1 MSYTTR
7 DECHV
12 SIRFD
17 SIRWCVCVSDIRYIM
32 TYIVAQHTHAW
43 DVFHS
48 RSPRPT
54 VESRSVVRGRA
65 SGLGFRALPDPC
77 APRTT
82 AATSHRST
90 RRWRRESS
98 REIARDAAPRRRV
111 DARRRATARR
121 PPATRARAKKT
132 WAEERRDD
140 DDATRDDDG
149 GDARRV
155 DARIDGAEPQTFAY
169 EPRSKSK
176 RRRGKTTRRATVE
189 VDSPAV
195 DALLGKREKTLG
207 QETEEAY
214 VTFLFAYVCVIFVL
228 GVVLGVSAF
237 GKMPEAVDGF
247 VSERLYP
254 FFTPFVGGF
263 LAFSSAYGV
272 IKTRDDP
279 NGG

>member
-1 MSYTTR
+1 LT
-7 DECHV
+7 
-12 SIRFD
+12 
-17 SIRWCVCVSDIRYIM
+17 
-32 TYIVAQHTHAW
+32 
-43 DVFHS
+43 
-48 RSPRPT
+48 RPT
-54 VESRSVVRGRA
+54 ASSV
-65 SGLGFRALPDPC
+65 
-77 APRTT
+77 APRDATMAT
-82 AATSHRST
+82 RILARNRADAAT
-90 RRWRRESS
+90 
-98 REIARDAAPRRRV
+98 RRRV

-121 PPATRARAKKT
+121 PPATFLARAKKT
-132 WAEERRDD
+132 WAEEQRDD
-140 DDATRDDDG
+140 DDATRDDDM
-149 GDARRV
+149 GDALRV
-155 DARIDGAEPQTFAY
+155 DARIDGAEPETFAY

-176 RRRGKTTRRATVE
+176 RRRGKTTRRATELE

-195 DALLGKREKTLG
+195 DALLGKREKTLS

-214 VTFLFAYVCVIFVL
+214 VTFLFAYVCAIFVL

>member
-1 MSYTTR
+1 MATR
-7 DECHV
+7 ILARTRAD
-12 SIRFD
+12 
-17 SIRWCVCVSDIRYIM
+17 
-32 TYIVAQHTHAW
+32 A
-43 DVFHS
+43 HS
-48 RSPRPT
+48 
-54 VESRSVVRGRA
+54 
-65 SGLGFRALPDPC
+65 
-77 APRTT
+77 
-82 AATSHRST
+82 
-90 RRWRRESS
+90 
-98 REIARDAAPRRRV
+98 RRRV
-111 DARRRATARR
+111 DARRPTTARR
-121 PPATRARAKKT
+121 PPATRVCAKKT
-132 WAEERRDD
+132 WAEEQQRDD
-140 DDATRDDDG
+140 DDATRDDARI
-149 GDARRV
+149 DARRE
-155 DARIDGAEPQTFAY
+155 DARIDGAEPRTFAY

-195 DALLGKREKTLG
+195 DALLGKREKTMG

-214 VTFLFAYVCVIFVL
+214 VTFLFAYVGVIFVL

>member
-1 MSYTTR
+1 MCIR
-7 DECHV
+7 DSECDASRVHRARLLRLRARLARV
-12 SIRFD
+12 R
-17 SIRWCVCVSDIRYIM
+17 
-32 TYIVAQHTHAW
+32 AQ
-43 DVFHS
+43 
-48 RSPRPT
+48 PR
-54 VESRSVVRGRA
+54 RA
-65 SGLGFRALPDPC
+65 
-77 APRTT
+77 
-82 AATSHRST
+82 
-90 RRWRRESS
+90 RRE
-98 REIARDAAPRRRV
+98 
-111 DARRRATARR
+111 
-121 PPATRARAKKT
+121 
-132 WAEERRDD
+132 
-140 DDATRDDDG
+140 
-149 GDARRV
+149 
-155 DARIDGAEPQTFAY
+155 DARIDGAEPRTFAY

-214 VTFLFAYVCVIFVL
+214 VTFLFAYVGVIFVL

>member
-1 MSYTTR
+1 MHLLFGVLKSKWVCYTTTISSSYNTPR
-7 DECHV
+7 
-12 SIRFD
+12 
-17 SIRWCVCVSDIRYIM
+17 
-32 TYIVAQHTHAW
+32 AW
-43 DVFHS
+43 DVFAFAVAAS
-48 RSPRPT
+48 DA
-54 VESRSVVRGRA
+54 VESRSVVA
-65 SGLGFRALPDPC
+65 SRSRGLGFRALPDPSLDADARGDV
-77 APRTT
+77 APRD
-82 AATSHRST
+82 ATMAT
-90 RRWRRESS
+90 RVL
-98 REIARDAAPRRRV
+98 ARARADAHSRRRV
-111 DARRRATARR
+111 DARRPTTARR
-121 PPATRARAKKT
+121 PPATRICAKKT
-132 WAEERRDD
+132 WAEQQRDDD

-149 GDARRV
+149 GDARRE
-155 DARIDGAEPQTFAY
+155 DARIDGAEPRTFAY

-195 DALLGKREKTLG
+195 DALLGKREKTMG

-214 VTFLFAYVCVIFVL
+214 VTFLFAYVGVIFVL

>member
-1 MSYTTR
+1 MHLLFGVLKSKWVCYTTTISSSYNTPR
-7 DECHV
+7 
-12 SIRFD
+12 
-17 SIRWCVCVSDIRYIM
+17 
-32 TYIVAQHTHAW
+32 AW
-43 DVFHS
+43 DVFAFAVAAS
-48 RSPRPT
+48 DA
-54 VESRSVVRGRA
+54 VESRSVVA
-65 SGLGFRALPDPC
+65 SRSRGLGFRALPDPSLDADARGDV
-77 APRTT
+77 APREDT
-82 AATSHRST
+82 
-90 RRWRRESS
+90 
-98 REIARDAAPRRRV
+98 
-111 DARRRATARR
+111 
-121 PPATRARAKKT
+121 
-132 WAEERRDD
+132 
-140 DDATRDDDG
+140 
-149 GDARRV
+149 
-155 DARIDGAEPQTFAY
+155 RIDGAEPRTFAY

-195 DALLGKREKTLG
+195 DALLGKREKTMG

>member
-1 MSYTTR
+1 MATR
-7 DECHV
+7 ILARH
-12 SIRFD
+12 
-17 SIRWCVCVSDIRYIM
+17 
-32 TYIVAQHTHAW
+32 
-43 DVFHS
+43 
-48 RSPRPT
+48 
-54 VESRSVVRGRA
+54 RA
-65 SGLGFRALPDPC
+65 
-77 APRTT
+77 
-82 AATSHRST
+82 
-90 RRWRRESS
+90 
-98 REIARDAAPRRRV
+98 DAAPRRRV

-121 PPATRARAKKT
+121 PPATRTSAKKT
-132 WAEERRDD
+132 WAEEQRDD
-140 DDATRDDDG
+140 DDATRDDDT
-149 GDARRV
+149 GDAKQV
-155 DARIDGAEPQTFAY
+155 DARIDIPEPRAFAY

-176 RRRGKTTRRATVE
+176 RRRGKTTRRATELE

>member
-1 MSYTTR
+1 M
-7 DECHV
+7 
-12 SIRFD
+12 
-17 SIRWCVCVSDIRYIM
+17 
-32 TYIVAQHTHAW
+32 
-43 DVFHS
+43 HS

-54 VESRSVVRGRA
+54 RSSRDRSSHLDR
-65 SGLGFRALPDPC
+65 LGFRALPDPSLDADARGDV
-77 APRTT
+77 APRD
-82 AATSHRST
+82 ATMAT
-90 RRWRRESS
+90 R
-98 REIARDAAPRRRV
+98 ILARARADVAPRRRV
-111 DARRRATARR
+111 DARRPTTARR
-121 PPATRARAKKT
+121 PPATRICAKKT
-132 WAEERRDD
+132 WAEEQRDD
-140 DDATRDDDG
+140 DDDAARDDDG
-149 GDARRV
+149 DDARRE
-155 DARIDGAEPQTFAY
+155 DARIDTPEPRTFAY

>member
-1 MSYTTR
+1 
-7 DECHV
+7 
-12 SIRFD
+12 
-17 SIRWCVCVSDIRYIM
+17 
-32 TYIVAQHTHAW
+32 
-43 DVFHS
+43 
-48 RSPRPT
+48 
-54 VESRSVVRGRA
+54 
-65 SGLGFRALPDPC
+65 
-77 APRTT
+77 
-82 AATSHRST
+82 
-90 RRWRRESS
+90 
-98 REIARDAAPRRRV
+98 
-111 DARRRATARR
+111 
-121 PPATRARAKKT
+121 
-132 WAEERRDD
+132 
-140 DDATRDDDG
+140 
-149 GDARRV
+149 
-155 DARIDGAEPQTFAY
+155 
-169 EPRSKSK
+169 
-176 RRRGKTTRRATVE
+176 VE

>member
-1 MSYTTR
+1 MFSFA
-7 DECHV
+7 V
-12 SIRFD
+12 AA
-17 SIRWCVCVSDIRYIM
+17 SD
-32 TYIVAQHTHAW
+32 A
-43 DVFHS
+43 
-48 RSPRPT
+48 
-54 VESRSVVRGRA
+54 VESRSVVAPRSR
-65 SGLGFRALPDPC
+65 GLGFRARPDPSLDADARGDV
-77 APRTT
+77 APRD
-82 AATSHRST
+82 ATMAT
-90 RRWRRESS
+90 R
-98 REIARDAAPRRRV
+98 ILARARADAHSRRRV
-111 DARRRATARR
+111 SVRRPTTARR
-121 PPATRARAKKT
+121 PPATRICAKKT
-132 WAEERRDD
+132 WADEQRDDD
-140 DDATRDDDG
+140 DDATRDDDVD
-149 GDARRV
+149 DARRE
-155 DARIDGAEPQTFAY
+155 DARIDGAEPQTTFAY
-169 EPRSKSK
+169 EPRSRSR

-272 IKTRDDP
+272 LKTRDDP

>member
-1 MSYTTR
+1 MR
-7 DECHV
+7 
-12 SIRFD
+12 
-17 SIRWCVCVSDIRYIM
+17 
-32 TYIVAQHTHAW
+32 
-43 DVFHS
+43 
-48 RSPRPT
+48 
-54 VESRSVVRGRA
+54 
-65 SGLGFRALPDPC
+65 
-77 APRTT
+77 
-82 AATSHRST
+82 
-90 RRWRRESS
+90 
-98 REIARDAAPRRRV
+98 PRRPSIEG
-111 DARRRATARR
+111 RRATAD
-121 PPATRARAKKT
+121 ASRARAS
-132 WAEERRDD
+132 RDT
-140 DDATRDDDG
+140 ATRDADRRARADAAAVGDG
-149 GDARRV
+149 AAETERTRIDARRE
-155 DARIDGAEPQTFAY
+155 DARIDGAEPRTFAY
-169 EPRSKSK
+169 EPRSRSK

-195 DALLGKREKTLG
+195 DALLGKREKTMG

>member
-1 MSYTTR
+1 MATR
-7 DECHV
+7 ICA
-12 SIRFD
+12 R
-17 SIRWCVCVSDIRYIM
+17 C
-32 TYIVAQHTHAW
+32 
-43 DVFHS
+43 
-48 RSPRPT
+48 
-54 VESRSVVRGRA
+54 RA
-65 SGLGFRALPDPC
+65 
-77 APRTT
+77 
-82 AATSHRST
+82 
-90 RRWRRESS
+90 
-98 REIARDAAPRRRV
+98 DAAPRRRV

-132 WAEERRDD
+132 WAEEQRDD
-140 DDATRDDDG
+140 DDATRDDDT

-155 DARIDGAEPQTFAY
+155 DARIDGAEPQKTFAY

-176 RRRGKTTRRATVE
+176 RRRGKTTRRATELE

-195 DALLGKREKTLG
+195 DALLGKREKTLS

>member
-1 MSYTTR
+1 MATR
-7 DECHV
+7 ILARARAD
-12 SIRFD
+12 
-17 SIRWCVCVSDIRYIM
+17 
-32 TYIVAQHTHAW
+32 A
-43 DVFHS
+43 HS
-48 RSPRPT
+48 
-54 VESRSVVRGRA
+54 
-65 SGLGFRALPDPC
+65 
-77 APRTT
+77 
-82 AATSHRST
+82 
-90 RRWRRESS
+90 
-98 REIARDAAPRRRV
+98 RRRV

-132 WAEERRDD
+132 WAEAQRDDDD

-155 DARIDGAEPQTFAY
+155 DARIDGAEPRTFAY

>member
-1 MSYTTR
+1 MATR
-7 DECHV
+7 
-12 SIRFD
+12 IL
-17 SIRWCVCVSDIRYIM
+17 
-32 TYIVAQHTHAW
+32 AQT
-43 DVFHS
+43 
-48 RSPRPT
+48 
-54 VESRSVVRGRA
+54 RA
-65 SGLGFRALPDPC
+65 
-77 APRTT
+77 
-82 AATSHRST
+82 
-90 RRWRRESS
+90 
-98 REIARDAAPRRRV
+98 DAAPRRRV

-132 WAEERRDD
+132 WAEAQRDDD
-140 DDATRDDDG
+140 DDATRDDDVD
-149 GDARRV
+149 DARRE
-155 DARIDGAEPQTFAY
+155 DARTANAEPRAFAY
-169 EPRSKSK
+169 EPRSRSR

-214 VTFLFAYVCVIFVL
+214 VTFLFAYVGVIFVL

>member
-1 MSYTTR
+1 M
-7 DECHV
+7 
-12 SIRFD
+12 
-17 SIRWCVCVSDIRYIM
+17 
-32 TYIVAQHTHAW
+32 
-43 DVFHS
+43 HS

-54 VESRSVVRGRA
+54 RSSRDRSSNR
-65 SGLGFRALPDPC
+65 LGFRALPDPSLDAAARGDV
-77 APRTT
+77 APRD
-82 AATSHRST
+82 ATMAT
-90 RRWRRESS
+90 RLL
-98 REIARDAAPRRRV
+98 ARTRADAAPRRRV
-111 DARRRATARR
+111 DARRPTTARR
-121 PPATRARAKKT
+121 PPATRICAKKT
-132 WAEERRDD
+132 WADEQRDD
-140 DDATRDDDG
+140 DDDAPSFDDVD
-149 GDARRV
+149 DARRE
-155 DARIDGAEPQTFAY
+155 DARIDTPEPRAFAY
-169 EPRSKSK
+169 EPRSRSR

-195 DALLGKREKTLG
+195 DALLGKREKTMG

>member
-1 MSYTTR
+1 MATR
-7 DECHV
+7 
-12 SIRFD
+12 ILARN
-17 SIRWCVCVSDIRYIM
+17 
-32 TYIVAQHTHAW
+32 
-43 DVFHS
+43 
-48 RSPRPT
+48 
-54 VESRSVVRGRA
+54 RA
-65 SGLGFRALPDPC
+65 
-77 APRTT
+77 
-82 AATSHRST
+82 
-90 RRWRRESS
+90 
-98 REIARDAAPRRRV
+98 DAAPRRRV

-121 PPATRARAKKT
+121 PPATILARAKKT
-132 WAEERRDD
+132 WAEEQRDD
-140 DDATRDDDG
+140 DDATRDDDT
-149 GDARRV
+149 GDAFRV
-155 DARIDGAEPQTFAY
+155 DARIDIPEPRAFAY

-176 RRRGKTTRRATVE
+176 RRRGKTTRRATELE

>member
-1 MSYTTR
+1 MATR
-7 DECHV
+7 
-12 SIRFD
+12 ILARN
-17 SIRWCVCVSDIRYIM
+17 
-32 TYIVAQHTHAW
+32 
-43 DVFHS
+43 
-48 RSPRPT
+48 
-54 VESRSVVRGRA
+54 RA
-65 SGLGFRALPDPC
+65 
-77 APRTT
+77 
-82 AATSHRST
+82 
-90 RRWRRESS
+90 
-98 REIARDAAPRRRV
+98 DAAPRRRFIV
-111 DARRRATARR
+111 RRRATARR
-121 PPATRARAKKT
+121 PPAPILARAKKT
-132 WAEERRDD
+132 WAEEQRDD
-140 DDATRDDDG
+140 DDATYTDDT
-149 GDARRV
+149 GDARRG
-155 DARIDGAEPQTFAY
+155 DARIDIPEPRAFAY

-195 DALLGKREKTLG
+195 DALLGKREKTPG

-272 IKTRDDP
+272 IKTRNDP
-279 NGG
+279 NGR

>member
-1 MSYTTR
+1 
-7 DECHV
+7 
-12 SIRFD
+12 
-17 SIRWCVCVSDIRYIM
+17 M
-32 TYIVAQHTHAW
+32 T
-43 DVFHS
+43 
-48 RSPRPT
+48 
-54 VESRSVVRGRA
+54 
-65 SGLGFRALPDPC
+65 
-77 APRTT
+77 RTT
-82 AATSHRST
+82 ALSVAPRDATMAT
-90 RRWRRESS
+90 R
-98 REIARDAAPRRRV
+98 ILARNRACAAPRRRV

-121 PPATRARAKKT
+121 PPAPILARAKKT
-132 WAEERRDD
+132 WAEEQRDD

-149 GDARRV
+149 GTARRE
-155 DARIDGAEPQTFAY
+155 DARIDGAEPQTTFAY

-176 RRRGKTTRRATVE
+176 RRRGKTTRRATELE

>member
-1 MSYTTR
+1 M
-7 DECHV
+7 
-12 SIRFD
+12 
-17 SIRWCVCVSDIRYIM
+17 
-32 TYIVAQHTHAW
+32 
-43 DVFHS
+43 HS

-54 VESRSVVRGRA
+54 RSSRDRSSHLDR
-65 SGLGFRALPDPC
+65 LGFRALPDPSLDADARGDV
-77 APRTT
+77 APRD
-82 AATSHRST
+82 ATMAT
-90 RRWRRESS
+90 R
-98 REIARDAAPRRRV
+98 ILARTRADAHSRRRV
-111 DARRRATARR
+111 DARRPTTARR
-121 PPATRARAKKT
+121 PPATRICAKKT
-132 WAEERRDD
+132 WAEEQQRDDD
-140 DDATRDDDG
+140 DDATRDDARI
-149 GDARRV
+149 DAPSF
-155 DARIDGAEPQTFAY
+155 DARIDTPEPRTFAY
-169 EPRSKSK
+169 EPRSRSK

-195 DALLGKREKTLG
+195 DALLGKREKTMG

-214 VTFLFAYVCVIFVL
+214 VTFLFAYVGVIFVL

>member
-1 MSYTTR
+1 MG
-7 DECHV
+7 
-12 SIRFD
+12 
-17 SIRWCVCVSDIRYIM
+17 CVCI
-32 TYIVAQHTHAW
+32 
-43 DVFHS
+43 
-48 RSPRPT
+48 
-54 VESRSVVRGRA
+54 RGRRVRRGRVA
-65 SGLGFRALPDPC
+65 IGRRIAVEGLGFRALPDPSLDADARGDV
-77 APRTT
+77 APRD
-82 AATSHRST
+82 ATMAT
-90 RRWRRESS
+90 RVL
-98 REIARDAAPRRRV
+98 ARARADAHSRRRV
-111 DARRRATARR
+111 SVRRRATARR
-121 PPATRARAKKT
+121 PPATRICAKKT
-132 WAEERRDD
+132 WAEAQRDDDD

-155 DARIDGAEPQTFAY
+155 DARIDGAEPRTFAY

-195 DALLGKREKTLG
+195 DALLGKREKTMG

-214 VTFLFAYVCVIFVL
+214 VTFLFAYVCAIFVL
-228 GVVLGVSAF
+228 GVVLGASAF

>member
-1 MSYTTR
+1 MG
-7 DECHV
+7 
-12 SIRFD
+12 
-17 SIRWCVCVSDIRYIM
+17 CVCI
-32 TYIVAQHTHAW
+32 
-43 DVFHS
+43 
-48 RSPRPT
+48 
-54 VESRSVVRGRA
+54 RGRRVRRGRVA
-65 SGLGFRALPDPC
+65 IGRRIAVEGLGFRALPDPSLDADARGDV
-77 APRTT
+77 APRD
-82 AATSHRST
+82 ATMAT
-90 RRWRRESS
+90 R
-98 REIARDAAPRRRV
+98 ILARTRADAHSRRRV
-111 DARRRATARR
+111 DARRPTTARR
-121 PPATRARAKKT
+121 PPATRICAKKT
-132 WAEERRDD
+132 WADEQRDDDD
-140 DDATRDDDG
+140 DDATRDDARI
-149 GDARRV
+149 DARRE
-155 DARIDGAEPQTFAY
+155 DARIDTPEPRTFAY

-195 DALLGKREKTLG
+195 DALLGKREKTMG

-214 VTFLFAYVCVIFVL
+214 VTFLFAYVGVIFVL

>member
-1 MSYTTR
+1 MATR
-7 DECHV
+7 ILARC
-12 SIRFD
+12 
-17 SIRWCVCVSDIRYIM
+17 
-32 TYIVAQHTHAW
+32 
-43 DVFHS
+43 
-48 RSPRPT
+48 
-54 VESRSVVRGRA
+54 RA
-65 SGLGFRALPDPC
+65 
-77 APRTT
+77 
-82 AATSHRST
+82 
-90 RRWRRESS
+90 
-98 REIARDAAPRRRV
+98 DAAPRRRV

-121 PPATRARAKKT
+121 PPATRTSAKKT
-132 WAEERRDD
+132 WAEEQRDD
-140 DDATRDDDG
+140 DDATRDDDT
-149 GDARRV
+149 GDAKQV
-155 DARIDGAEPQTFAY
+155 DARIDGAEPRAFAY

-176 RRRGKTTRRATVE
+176 RRRGKTTRRATELE

>member
-1 MSYTTR
+1 MFAFA
-7 DECHV
+7 V
-12 SIRFD
+12 AA
-17 SIRWCVCVSDIRYIM
+17 SD
-32 TYIVAQHTHAW
+32 A
-43 DVFHS
+43 
-48 RSPRPT
+48 
-54 VESRSVVRGRA
+54 VESRSVVA
-65 SGLGFRALPDPC
+65 SRSRGLGFRALPDPSLDADARGDV
-77 APRTT
+77 APRD
-82 AATSHRST
+82 ATMAT
-90 RRWRRESS
+90 RVL
-98 REIARDAAPRRRV
+98 ARTRADAHSRRRV
-111 DARRRATARR
+111 DARRPTTARR
-121 PPATRARAKKT
+121 PPATRICAKKT
-132 WAEERRDD
+132 WAEEQQRDDD
-140 DDATRDDDG
+140 DDATRDDDVD
-149 GDARRV
+149 DARRE
-155 DARIDGAEPQTFAY
+155 DARIDGAEPRTFAY
-169 EPRSKSK
+169 EPRSRSR

-195 DALLGKREKTLG
+195 DALLGKREKTMG

>member
-1 MSYTTR
+1 MATR
-7 DECHV
+7 
-12 SIRFD
+12 IL
-17 SIRWCVCVSDIRYIM
+17 
-32 TYIVAQHTHAW
+32 A
-43 DVFHS
+43 
-48 RSPRPT
+48 
-54 VESRSVVRGRA
+54 RA
-65 SGLGFRALPDPC
+65 RAD
-77 APRTT
+77 
-82 AATSHRST
+82 AATMAT
-90 RRWRRESS
+90 R
-98 REIARDAAPRRRV
+98 IL
-111 DARRRATARR
+111 ARRRATARR

-132 WAEERRDD
+132 WAEQTRDDDD

-149 GDARRV
+149 KDARRT
-155 DARIDGAEPQTFAY
+155 DARIDIPEPQTFAY

-195 DALLGKREKTLG
+195 DALLGKREKTTG

-228 GVVLGVSAF
+228 GVVLGASAF

>member
-1 MSYTTR
+1 MATR
-7 DECHV
+7 ILARARAD
-12 SIRFD
+12 
-17 SIRWCVCVSDIRYIM
+17 
-32 TYIVAQHTHAW
+32 A
-43 DVFHS
+43 HS
-48 RSPRPT
+48 
-54 VESRSVVRGRA
+54 
-65 SGLGFRALPDPC
+65 
-77 APRTT
+77 
-82 AATSHRST
+82 
-90 RRWRRESS
+90 
-98 REIARDAAPRRRV
+98 RRRV

-121 PPATRARAKKT
+121 PPATRVCAKKT
-132 WAEERRDD
+132 WAEARRDVD
-140 DDATRDDDG
+140 DDATRGDDG
-149 GDARRV
+149 GDARRE
-155 DARIDGAEPQTFAY
+155 DARIDGAEPRTFAY

>member
-1 MSYTTR
+1 MATR
-7 DECHV
+7 
-12 SIRFD
+12 ILARN
-17 SIRWCVCVSDIRYIM
+17 
-32 TYIVAQHTHAW
+32 
-43 DVFHS
+43 
-48 RSPRPT
+48 
-54 VESRSVVRGRA
+54 RA
-65 SGLGFRALPDPC
+65 
-77 APRTT
+77 
-82 AATSHRST
+82 
-90 RRWRRESS
+90 
-98 REIARDAAPRRRV
+98 DAAPRRRFIV
-111 DARRRATARR
+111 RRRATARR
-121 PPATRARAKKT
+121 PPAPILARAKKT
-132 WAEERRDD
+132 WAEEQRDD
-140 DDATRDDDG
+140 DDATYTDDT
-149 GDARRV
+149 GDARRG
-155 DARIDGAEPQTFAY
+155 DARIDIPEPRAFAY

-176 RRRGKTTRRATVE
+176 RRPRKTTRRATAA

-207 QETEEAY
+207 QATEEAY
-214 VTFLFAYVCVIFVL
+214 VTFLFAYVCAIFVL